1 MVPSPQWLGLLR
13 FSPVAGLS
21 ALSAS
26 GDGPGVNESC
36 LMTNRYIYIYLIIIN
51 HIIISD
57 PYNHYPYTTYLNI
70 SIPYTLWLFDIAM
83 ENVSFTDDFPS

>member
-1 MVPSPQWLGLLR
+1 M
-13 FSPVAGLS
+13 
-21 ALSAS
+21 
-26 GDGPGVNESC
+26 
-36 LMTNRYIYIYLIIIN
+36 IIIN